1 MKKYYIVTLCIC
13 VSIFFVSCNN
23 IKKKITQK
31 ELFQHQSATQVNSY
45 VQNVLKQKKQA
56 VENFVNSLSLEDQI
70 SQLFI
75 ENLVGNT
82 QFVPVEKLSDFST
95 SVLDDSFVVPGGF
108 LFFSY
113 NLGETAEQTIDFISS
128 IHKYCKQNNKIPPF
142 LAIDQEGGLV
152 NRLKNLC
159 GPLPSAQRVSENLS
173 LEQTYELYKLQSLQ
187 MKLLG
192 FDMNL
197 APVME
202 ICTDDNKV
210 FLNGRSFG
218 DLNQVCN
225 YGKTC
230 VNAYQQNGIDTVI
243 KHFPGNTNTDPH
255 SGLPEIQATKQEL
268 ELLIQ
273 PFIHVLKEKPA
284 GILMSHA
291 RTKAIDSQVPSCLS
305 SIWVTE
311 ILRQKYNFQGIIFSD
326 DIFMGALAKN
336 GYPPEIAVTMAIEAG
351 IDCIMLSEKR
361 IAQPAKILLKK
372 ATESEDFSK
381 KIKLA
386 VSRIIDY
393 KLKTELLQIVEVS
406 PNEYKIQACDF
417 SKENR
422 IQEFEQ
428 IKKQNI
434 DFYKKYF

>member
-1 MKKYYIVTLCIC
+1 MEKNKLLIVYMSLNLLFI
-13 VSIFFVSCNN
+13 SCNN
-23 IKKKITQK
+23 HEKKMTQK
-31 ELFQHQSATQVNSY
+31 ELFLHQNATQVYSY
-45 VQNVLKQKKQA
+45 VQNVIKQKKQT
-56 VENFVNSLSLEDQI
+56 VENFVNSLSLEEQI

-82 QFVPVEKLSDFST
+82 QFIPVEKLSDFST
-95 SVLDDSFVVPGGF
+95 TIQDDSFVIPGGF

-113 NLGETAEQTIDFISS
+113 NLGESAEQTIDFISS
-128 IHKYCKQNNKIPPF
+128 IHKFCKQNNKIPPF

-159 GPLPSAQRVSENLS
+159 GPLPSAQRVSQNLS
-173 LEQTYELYKLQSLQ
+173 LEQTYELYKLQALQ

-218 DLNQVCN
+218 DLNQVCE
-225 YGKTC
+225 YGTVC

-255 SGLPEIQATKQEL
+255 SGLPEIMASNKEL
-268 ELLIQ
+268 EQLIQ
-273 PFIHVLKEKPA
+273 PFVHVLKENPA

-291 RTKAIDSQVPSCLS
+291 RTKAIDGQVPSCLS
-305 SIWVTE
+305 SVWVTQ
-311 ILRQKYNFQGIIFSD
+311 ILRQKCNYQGIIFSD

-361 IAQPAKILLKK
+361 IAKPARILLKK
-372 ATESEDFSK
+372 ATENEAFAK

-386 VSRIIDY
+386 AARIIDY
-393 KLKTELLQIVEVS
+393 KLKTGLLELVEVS
-406 PNEYKIQACDF
+406 PNEYKIQASDF

-422 IQEFEQ
+422 LNEFEQ

-434 DFYKKYF
+434 DFYIKNF

>member
-1 MKKYYIVTLCIC
+1 MKKNRLFIFYLCASLLFI
-13 VSIFFVSCNN
+13 SCN
-23 IKKKITQK
+23 IHEKKTTQK
-31 ELFQHQSATQVNSY
+31 ELFLHQSATQVNSY

-56 VENFVNSLSLEDQI
+56 VENFVNSLSIEEQI

-82 QFVPVEKLSDFST
+82 QFVPVENLSDFSKYVQND
-95 SVLDDSFVVPGGF
+95 SVVVPGGF

-128 IHKYCKQNNKIPPF
+128 IHEFCKQNNKIPPF

-218 DLNQVCN
+218 DLNQVCE
-225 YGKTC
+225 YGTTC

-273 PFIHVLKEKPA
+273 PFVHVLKEKPA

-311 ILRQKYNFQGIIFSD
+311 ILRQKYNYQGIIFSD

-372 ATESEDFSK
+372 ATESKTFEK
-381 KIKLA
+381 KINIA

-393 KLKTELLQIVEVS
+393 KLKTGLLQIVEVS

-417 SKENR
+417 FKENR

-434 DFYKKYF
+434 DFYTKHF